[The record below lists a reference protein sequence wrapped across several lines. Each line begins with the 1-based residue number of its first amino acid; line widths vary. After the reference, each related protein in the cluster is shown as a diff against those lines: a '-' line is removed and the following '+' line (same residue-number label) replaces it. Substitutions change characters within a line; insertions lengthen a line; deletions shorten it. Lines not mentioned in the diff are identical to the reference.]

1 MGRQGPIVETD
12 SRPHDRSFPTQ
23 LWVIVV
29 GGFINSL
36 GNALVFPFL
45 TLYLRQRL
53 GISLLQVGLVFTV
66 NAAFSLCAGMLG
78 GFIADRFGRRT
89 VMLVSLLSTSAVLL
103 LMGLA
108 STYGQMVTLAAA
120 IGLTGPIS
128 QPARDAM
135 IADLT
140 RPAQRAEAYS
150 VLRVATNL
158 GYAIGPAIGGF
169 LASVSYLLSFGL
181 AAVASLVVFALTWL
195 MVRETLTEAA
205 RAHAGDNPTRGF
217 GAAFRDTPFMLFCAL
232 GLLTA
237 AAYAQ
242 VMTNLPVHMKES
254 LGLGERYFGWVMTTN
269 AAMVVTLQMAITRA
283 IARWPRLPT
292 LALGAALYGVGVG
305 AIGLVSAFPGFIACA
320 VVYTV
325 GEMLVSPT
333 ANAFTADLSPADM
346 RGRYMG
352 LLALTWGLAY
362 GIGPALGGAMY
373 DAGLKV
379 ALWLAAGGLALGT
392 ALGYLLLQRY
402 VRARG

>member
-1 MGRQGPIVETD
+1 METQ
-12 SRPHDRSFPTQ
+12 SRPYYRSFPAQ
-23 LWVIVV
+23 LWVLVV

-36 GNALVFPFL
+36 GGALVFPFL

-66 NAAFSLCAGMLG
+66 NAAVSLFAGMLG
-78 GFIADRFGRRT
+78 GFIADRFGRRR
-89 VMLVSLLSTSAVLL
+89 VMLVSLLASSVVLL

-108 STYGQMVTLAAA
+108 STYAQMVALAAA
-120 IGLTGPIS
+120 IGLAGPVS

-140 RPAQRAEAYS
+140 QPAQRPEAYS

-158 GYAIGPAIGGF
+158 GYAIGPAVGGF

-181 AAVASLVVFALTWL
+181 AASASLAVFVLTWFL
-195 MVRETLTEAA
+195 VRETLTEAA
-205 RAHAGDNPTRGF
+205 RAHASNNPSRGF
-217 GAAFRDTPFMLFCAL
+217 GPVFRDTPFMLFCVL

-237 AAYAQ
+237 VAYAQ
-242 VMTNLPVHMKES
+242 VTTNLPVHMKES

-292 LALGAALYGVGVG
+292 LALGAALYGVGLG
-305 AIGLVSAFPGFIACA
+305 AIGLMSAFPGLIACA
-320 VVYTV
+320 VIYTM
-325 GEMLVSPT
+325 GEMVISPT
-333 ANAFTADLSPADM
+333 ANAFTADQSPADM

-352 LLALTWGLAY
+352 LLALTWGVAY

-373 DAGLKV
+373 DAGLKT
-379 ALWLAAGGLALGT
+379 ALWFAAGGLGLLT
-392 ALGYLLLQRY
+392 ALGYLALQRY
-402 VRARG
+402 VRARASHQ

>member
-1 MGRQGPIVETD
+1 METQ
-12 SRPHDRSFPTQ
+12 SRPYYRSFPAQ
-23 LWVIVV
+23 LWVLVV

-36 GNALVFPFL
+36 GGALVFPFL

-66 NAAFSLCAGMLG
+66 NAAVSLFAGMLG
-78 GFIADRFGRRT
+78 GFIADRFGRRR
-89 VMLVSLLSTSAVLL
+89 VMLVSLLASSAVLL

-108 STYGQMVTLAAA
+108 STYAQMVALAAA
-120 IGLTGPIS
+120 IGLAGPVS

-140 RPAQRAEAYS
+140 QPAQRPEAYS

-181 AAVASLVVFALTWL
+181 AAAASLVVFVLTWFL
-195 MVRETLTEAA
+195 VRETLTEAA
-205 RAHAGDNPTRGF
+205 RAHASNNPSRGF
-217 GAAFRDTPFMLFCAL
+217 GPVFRDTPFMLFCVL

-237 AAYAQ
+237 VAYAQ
-242 VMTNLPVHMKES
+242 VTTNLPVHMKES

-292 LALGAALYGVGVG
+292 LALGAALYGVGLG
-305 AIGLVSAFPGFIACA
+305 AIGLVSAFPGFIACS
-320 VVYTV
+320 VIYTM
-325 GEMLVSPT
+325 GEMVISPT

-352 LLALTWGLAY
+352 LLALTWGVAY

-373 DAGLKV
+373 DAGLKT
-379 ALWLAAGGLALGT
+379 ALWFAAGGLALGT
-392 ALGYLLLQRY
+392 ALGYLALQRY
-402 VRARG
+402 VRARASRR

>member
-1 MGRQGPIVETD
+1 MGSHSG
-12 SRPHDRSFPTQ
+12 SSYRSFPTQ
-23 LWVIVV
+23 LWVLVA
-29 GGFINSL
+29 GGFITAL

-53 GISLLQVGLVFTV
+53 GIPLLQVGLIFTV
-66 NAAFSLCAGMLG
+66 NAAASLGAGTLG
-78 GFIADRFGRRT
+78 GFLADRLGRRT
-89 VMLVSLLSTSAVLL
+89 IMLASLVSTSAALL
-103 LMGLA
+103 LIGLA
-108 STYGQMVTLAAA
+108 STYGQMVALAAA
-120 IGLTGPIS
+120 LGLTGPIS

-140 RPAQRAEAYS
+140 HPTQRPEAYS

-158 GYAIGPAIGGF
+158 GFAIGPAAGGF

-181 AAVASLVVFALTWL
+181 AATASLIVFVLTWFL
-195 MVRETLTEAA
+195 VRETLTDAAKA
-205 RAHAGDNPTRGF
+205 RASGNPSHGF
-217 GAAFRDTPFMLFCAL
+217 GPVFRDTPFMLFCVL

-237 AAYAQ
+237 VTYAQ
-242 VMTNLPVHMKES
+242 VTTNLPVHMKES
-254 LGLGERYFGWVMTTN
+254 LGLGEQYFGWVMTTN
-269 AAMVVTLQMAITRA
+269 AAMVVALQIFITRA

-292 LALGAALYGVGVG
+292 LALGAALYGIGVG
-305 AIGLVSAFPGFIACA
+305 AIGLVSAFPGFIICA
-320 VVYTV
+320 VIYTV
-325 GEMLVSPT
+325 GEMLTSPT

-379 ALWLAAGGLALGT
+379 ALWIAAGGLALGT
-392 ALGYLLLQRY
+392 AVGYLLLQRY

>member
-1 MGRQGPIVETD
+1 MASQ
-12 SRPHDRSFPTQ
+12 SHPHYRSFPTQ

-36 GNALVFPFL
+36 GSALVFPFL

-53 GISLLQVGLVFTV
+53 GISLLQVGLVFTI
-66 NAAFSLCAGMLG
+66 NAAASLCAGMMG
-78 GFIADRFGRRT
+78 GYIADRFGRRT
-89 VMLVSLLSTSAVLL
+89 VMLVSLLSSSAVLL

-108 STYGQMVTLAAA
+108 STYGQVVALAAA
-120 IGLTGPIS
+120 IGLTSPIS

-140 RPAQRAEAYS
+140 QPAQRAEAYS
-150 VLRVATNL
+150 VLRVAHNL

-181 AAVASLVVFALTWL
+181 AAAASLAVFLITWFL
-195 MVRETLTEAA
+195 VRETLPTACSPLAGAEAGRA
-205 RAHAGDNPTRGF
+205 RSTPVQGF
-217 GAAFRDTPFMLFCAL
+217 GPAFRDTTFMLFCLL

-237 AAYAQ
+237 VAYAQ
-242 VMTNLPVHMKES
+242 VTTNLPVHMKES

-269 AAMVVTLQMAITRA
+269 AAMVVGLQIAITRA
-283 IARWPRLPT
+283 ISRWPRLPA
-292 LALGAALYGVGVG
+292 LALGSALYGVGVG
-305 AIGLVSAFPGFIACA
+305 AIGLVSAFPGFITCA
-320 VVYTV
+320 VIYTL
-325 GEMLVSPT
+325 GELITSPT
-333 ANAFTADLSPADM
+333 ATAFTAELSPSDM

-373 DAGLKV
+373 DAGLKA
-379 ALWLAAGGLALGT
+379 ALWFAAGGLAMLT
-392 ALGYLLLQRY
+392 ALGYLALQRRAR
-402 VRARG
+402 VRA